1 MRLCSEVAEYK
12 IATGKAVY
20 DAERE
25 KQKIESVQ
33 AMAEGEFNK
42 QAVAELFLQMMTLE
56 PPVSVSDDRRRV
68 GGPDLGFHKVEK
80 LETAGKRVVFQGLEG
95 AYGHAAALQF
105 FEKTRRSIM
114 YAGLR
119 IRWWRFRREK
129 LILRCFRLKNSSAGA
144 VTDNY
149 DLL

>member
-42 QAVAELFLQMMTLE
+42 QAVCRAVLQMMTL
-56 PPVSVSDDRRRV
+56 SRRYQYQTIAGRV
-68 GGPDLGFHKVEK
+68 GGRIW
-80 LETAGKRVVFQGLEG
+80 A
-95 AYGHAAALQF
+95 
-105 FEKTRRSIM
+105 S
-114 YAGLR
+114 
-119 IRWWRFRREK
+119 IRWRS
-129 LILRCFRLKNSSAGA
+129 LKPPENAWCSR
-144 VTDNY
+144 D
-149 DLL
+149 

>member
-42 QAVAELFLQMMTLE
+42 QAVAELFC
-56 PPVSVSDDRRRV
+56 R
-68 GGPDLGFHKVEK
+68 
-80 LETAGKRVVFQGLEG
+80 
-95 AYGHAAALQF
+95 
-105 FEKTRRSIM
+105 
-114 YAGLR
+114 
-119 IRWWRFRREK
+119 
-129 LILRCFRLKNSSAGA
+129 
-144 VTDNY
+144 
-149 DLL
+149 

>member
-1 MRLCSEVAEYK
+1 MDLLEIRGRLDQIDTQIEKLFEERMRLCSEVAEYK

-42 QAVAELFLQMMTLE
+42 QAVAELFLQMMTL
-56 PPVSVSDDRRRV
+56 SRRYQYQTIAGRV

-95 AYGHAAALQF
+95 A
-105 FEKTRRSIM
+105 
-114 YAGLR
+114 
-119 IRWWRFRREK
+119 
-129 LILRCFRLKNSSAGA
+129 
-144 VTDNY
+144 
-149 DLL
+149 

>member
-1 MRLCSEVAEYK
+1 MAVCGQVAEYK

-42 QAVAELFLQMMTLE
+42 QAVAELFLQMMTL
-56 PPVSVSDDRRRV
+56 SRRYQYQTIAGRV

-80 LETAGKRVVFQGLEG
+80 LKQPETRGVPGIRGRLRSCGGAAVLWKRRGYPSCTPVRGYDGGDSGGK
-95 AYGHAAALQF
+95 
-105 FEKTRRSIM
+105 S
-114 YAGLR
+114 
-119 IRWWRFRREK
+119 
-129 LILRCFRLKNSSAGA
+129 
-144 VTDNY
+144 
-149 DLL
+149 